1 MPEAGESYSA
11 AGVNYER
18 LQEEVLAGEANVK
31 ELQPMPSSSTGTM
44 NLMKK
49 IIAAMFYRVK
59 LFPWLRE
66 SCPSRTPGRH
76 PT

>member
-44 NLMKK
+44 
-49 IIAAMFYRVK
+49 
-59 LFPWLRE
+59 
-66 SCPSRTPGRH
+66 
-76 PT
+76 

>member
-31 ELQPMPSSSTGTM
+31 ELQPMPSSSTGK
-44 NLMKK
+44 LKWGKK
-49 IIAAMFYRVK
+49 IIAALFYQVK

-66 SCPSRTPGRH
+66 SCPTRFSAEH
-76 PT
+76 I

>member
-31 ELQPMPSSSTGTM
+31 ELQPMPSSSAG
-44 NLMKK
+44 K
-49 IIAAMFYRVK
+49 IWGRDYCSLV
-59 LFPWLRE
+59 L
-66 SCPSRTPGRH
+66 PGKVISLVS
-76 PT
+76 

>member
-31 ELQPMPSSSTGTM
+31 ELQPMPSSSTGK
-44 NLMKK
+44 LKWGKK
-49 IIAAMFYRVK
+49 IIAALFYQVK
-59 LFPWLRE
+59 LFPWFRE
-66 SCPSRTPGRH
+66 SSPSPTPGRH
-76 PT
+76 AT

>member
-31 ELQPMPSSSTGTM
+31 ELQPMPSSSTG
-44 NLMKK
+44 K
-49 IIAAMFYRVK
+49 I
-59 LFPWLRE
+59 W
-66 SCPSRTPGRH
+66 GRD
-76 PT
+76 PCSLVSLVS

>member
-31 ELQPMPSSSTGTM
+31 ELQPIPSSSTGIL
-44 NLMKK
+44 NWGRDHCSL
-49 IIAAMFYRVK
+49 V
-59 LFPWLRE
+59 L
-66 SCPSRTPGRH
+66 PGKVISLVA
-76 PT
+76 